1 MGKVVEKKE
10 GLLKNL
16 FYVMNDHVPQ
26 LAHIHNDHEHGANA
40 LKPQVSAVNHI
51 TINVLE
57 YPPHGKAGK
66 RQAIKAH

>member
-26 LAHIHNDHEHGANA
+26 LDHIHNDHEHDVNA
-40 LKPQVSAVNHI
+40 LKHQVFVASRT
-51 TINVLE
+51 TINEQE
-57 YPPHGKAGK
+57 YRYDEKGEK
-66 RQAIKAH
+66 RHVKEVY